1 MNNTCRN
8 TVWLCPA
15 FRLKKRICVS
25 HESEGVWKQKK
36 FMSYRT
42 SWLPAELHTSAAPHG
57 PPLPA
62 PAPSRGLNRQH
73 RQATAAPG
81 ILPELQ
87 LSSLQVRTDWGE
99 TEPGWPGPG
108 RGDRLT
114 GIRADYPPH
123 RSDLGS
129 VKEHTDRKGLLT
141 ITNLQH
147 VINTGPAS
155 GLLLFIWM

>member
-1 MNNTCRN
+1 MNN

-25 HESEGVWKQKK
+25 HESEGVSKQKK

-123 RSDLGS
+123 RADLGS
-129 VKEHTDRKGLLT
+129 V
-141 ITNLQH
+141 
-147 VINTGPAS
+147 NTRTGRVCWQSQTCNTSPIQDLPQAYYYS
-155 GLLLFIWM
+155 FECNWC

>member
-1 MNNTCRN
+1 MQIHSVILSCIQT
-8 TVWLCPA
+8 
-15 FRLKKRICVS
+15 KEEISVS
-25 HESEGVWKQKK
+25 HESEGVLKQKK
-36 FMSYRT
+36 FISYRT

-62 PAPSRGLNRQH
+62 PAPSLGLNHHH

-99 TEPGWPGPG
+99 MKPGWPGPG

-114 GIRADYPPH
+114 QIRADYPPH
-123 RSDLGS
+123 RAALGS
-129 VKEHTDRKGLLT
+129 VKEHMDRKDLLT

-147 VINTGPAS
+147 VVNTGPAS
-155 GLLLFIWM
+155 GLLLLICM